1 MAHRVWGFSSV
12 GRAPALQAGCQRFES
27 ANLHQQQPLMK
38 SFGDL
43 DMMIQMKNPASFP
56 SLDKVEKM
64 LDSLR
69 LRKEV

>member
-1 MAHRVWGFSSV
+1 
-12 GRAPALQAGCQRFES
+12 
-27 ANLHQQQPLMK
+27 MK